1 MALLITAGSR
11 QYRILPLHSQIP
23 REDQHR
29 VFEPVPEGVTK
40 VGISIILNPY
50 IVYLFDL
57 SDFLEGIVICM
68 WRVV

>member
-40 VGISIILNPY
+40 VAISKILNPH

-57 SDFLEGIVICM
+57 SDFLEGLVICT